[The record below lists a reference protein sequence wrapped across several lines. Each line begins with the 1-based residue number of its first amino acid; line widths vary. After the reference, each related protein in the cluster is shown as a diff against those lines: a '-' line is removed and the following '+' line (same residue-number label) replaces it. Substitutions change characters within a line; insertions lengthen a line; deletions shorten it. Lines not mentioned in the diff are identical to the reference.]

1 MAIRIEGAVKRYGPK
16 VAAIDGVT
24 LETRP
29 GELLALLGP
38 SGSGKTTLLRA
49 IAGLEFLD
57 AGRILIDGDDATAL
71 TARERRIGFVFQ
83 NYALFRHLSVFEN
96 VAFGLRARP
105 RRLRLTEAEIRDRVL
120 PLLRTVQMEE
130 YAERKPAALS
140 GGQRQRVALARAL
153 AIEPRLL
160 LLDEPFGA
168 LDAKV
173 RRELRRWLRELH
185 DRLGLSTVFVTH
197 DQEEALELA
206 DRVAILN
213 QGRLEQLGTPHEV
226 YDSPATPF
234 VAEFLG
240 DALRV
245 PPRLRRALVP
255 DRPHGG
261 LAMVRPHD
269 IELLPPGGPGVPAIV
284 RRTASRGGALLVE
297 LELEDGNRIEAEIA
311 RGDTHEAEGRIA
323 PGTRVGLRAR
333 IAHLFD
339 DAP

>member
-1 MAIRIEGAVKRYGPK
+1 MTIRIEGAVKRYGPK

-24 LETRP
+24 LETKP

-120 PLLRTVQMEE
+120 PLLQTVQMED

-213 QGRLEQLGTPHEV
+213 QGQLEQLGTPHQV
-226 YDSPATPF
+226 YDTPATPF

-245 PPRLRRALVP
+245 PPRLRLALVP

-269 IELLPPGGPGVPAIV
+269 IELLPPGGAGVPAIV

-311 RGDTHEAEGRIA
+311 RGDAAEAEGRIL

-333 IAHLFD
+333 IAHFFD